1 VGARFEPALM
11 HLTFSNARTEVLRRI
26 PVAQPAVEHV
36 PIESAAGRV
45 LAETIHADRDYPPF
59 PRATRD
65 GFAVRAGD
73 VAAVPATLEVIGE
86 VKAGSVFAGGVGAG
100 QCVSIM
106 TGAPVPDGVDAVVMV
121 EYTEPP
127 PVTILRSVS
136 VGENI
141 VPRGSESAAGSPV
154 VRAGCRI
161 GFPEIAMLASAG
173 RQDVPVFR
181 RPRVAIIPTGDE
193 IVELDRTPTS
203 CQIRNSNSYSLR
215 AQVARAG
222 GDPWA
227 LPIAPDEIGRLRE
240 IIEEGLTADLLLLSG
255 GVSMGKFDLVEQVL
269 SSLGA
274 EIFFDGVEIQP
285 GRPLVF
291 GRCRGT
297 SFFGLPGNPLST
309 MVCFELFARPAIA
322 CLSGSPA
329 PPLLFPRARLTKP
342 VRTKP
347 GLTRFLPATMSEE
360 GVELSGWQGS
370 GDVAA
375 LVRSNCFVVVP
386 PDRPEMNVGEWVGVL
401 ALER

>member
-1 VGARFEPALM
+1 MVLSFP
-11 HLTFSNARTEVLRRI
+11 NARAEVLRRI
-26 PVAQPAVEHV
+26 PVAQPTVERV
-36 PIESAAGRV
+36 PLESAAGRV

-65 GFAVRAGD
+65 GFAVRAID
-73 VAAVPATLEVIGE
+73 VATVPATLEVIGE
-86 VKAGSVFAGGVGAG
+86 VKAGGQFAGCVGAG

-106 TGAPVPDGVDAVVMV
+106 TGAPVPQGADAVVMV
-121 EYTEPP
+121 EYTESP
-127 PVTILRSVS
+127 PVTILRKVEA
-136 VGENI
+136 GENV
-141 VPRGSESAAGSPV
+141 VPRGSESSAGSPV

-161 GFPEIAMLASAG
+161 GFPEIAMLASVG

-193 IVELDRTPTS
+193 IVELNATPSS

-215 AQVARAG
+215 SQVARAG
-222 GDPWA
+222 ADPWA

-240 IIEEGLTADLLLLSG
+240 IIEQGLTADLLLLSG

-274 EIFFDGVEIQP
+274 EIVFDGVEIQP

-297 SFFGLPGNPLST
+297 WFFGLPGNPLST

-322 CLSGSPA
+322 RLSGTA
-329 PPLLFPRARLTKP
+329 TARLLFPRARLSKAI
-342 VRTKP
+342 RTKP
-347 GLTRFLPATMSEE
+347 GLTRFLPAVLSGESDE
-360 GVELSGWQGS
+360 PVVELSGWQGS

-386 PDRPEMNVGEWVGVL
+386 PDRSEMNVGEWIGVL
-401 ALER
+401 ALDR